1 MTTCNFK
8 YLTGLKLLTY
18 LNVVYLVVR
27 AIYRPLYSHTVH
39 FMACHWAMRLQ
50 LLVSCRRQFVFFFFR
65 WWKTFFS
72 SADSESQN
80 PFYFVSPRNIFSI
93 ARLLGKGKDA
103 EVAIWHGLGCLPPRT
118 KVQMD
123 GNFYFKKFK
132 KKRVPRKR
140 QSSSLQATGC
150 NRRTQAANQW
160 TLKVAVNE
168 ITAII
173 PCRRAQVLIFFYLVI
188 NK

>member
-65 WWKTFFS
+65 WWKTFFRRPILKVRILFILFPLATFFQLLACWERARTRRLPS
-72 SADSESQN
+72 GTASAA
-80 PFYFVSPRNIFSI
+80 YPRGPRFRWTEIFI
-93 ARLLGKGKDA
+93 LKNL
-103 EVAIWHGLGCLPPRT
+103 
-118 KVQMD
+118 
-123 GNFYFKKFK
+123 K
-132 KKRVPRKR
+132 KKSSEKEAKQLSAGHRV
-140 QSSSLQATGC
+140 Q
-150 NRRTQAANQW
+150 
-160 TLKVAVNE
+160 
-168 ITAII
+168 
-173 PCRRAQVLIFFYLVI
+173 
-188 NK
+188 